1 MDEVFCAGPI
11 SPCIVVHGGASSL
24 SESIIFPML
33 INGVKKAARTGYG
46 LLMKGG
52 KNASLDAVEAAV
64 KVLEDIAVFN
74 AGHGSKLNNRGE
86 VEMDAMIMDGRD
98 LNVGGVG
105 GISGVS
111 NPISVA
117 RKVMTE
123 SNHCLLI
130 GEGANMFADEQGI
143 PRIPPEAL
151 ITEARRR
158 QLARAMEA
166 MEIIDMSDDESDSSD
181 EPEAGPKSPKSP
193 SKQEKKKLLRQE
205 SIAGLKKVM
214 EEIRGKELHDTV
226 GAVAVDSFGNVACA
240 TSTGGLTA
248 VHPGRV
254 GDSPI
259 VGCGGYADNQV
270 AAASSTGTGEMI
282 MRVNLA
288 RYALFMIQIGQTA
301 ADAAAAALR
310 YMEQRVGGRAGIII
324 VSRDGEAGIAFNT
337 EHMPWAQVKNGVT
350 SYGLKRGEVKTVK
363 KGKTM
368 RGESIV
374 ESPGR
379 VFPDIGEVG
388 FGQGSDM
395 PMDSDVVSVG
405 MQANEDGVVHVN
417 KSGPVN

>member
-166 MEIIDMSDDESDSSD
+166 MEIIDMSDDESDSTK
-181 EPEAGPKSPKSP
+181 AG
-193 SKQEKKKLLRQE
+193 
-205 SIAGLKKVM
+205 
-214 EEIRGKELHDTV
+214 TV

-350 SYGLKRGEVKTVK
+350 FYGLKQGEVKTVK
-363 KGKTM
+363 KPVTENGPH
-368 RGESIV
+368 SIV
-374 ESPGR
+374 DMAER
-379 VFPDIGEVG
+379 KYLEIGTL
-388 FGQGSDM
+388 GSSA
-395 PMDSDVVSVG
+395 DSDVMNPTESTVASIALEPDHMG
-405 MQANEDGVVHVN
+405 GDVHVEM
-417 KSGPVN
+417 